1 MSQAYYDHPFLE
13 VEAAKRLLELGVK
26 VIGVDTLSP
35 DETRVDGSFPDFAV
49 HHAVLGAG
57 AVIAENLTNLEAIQT
72 GDWLVSLVPLKLGGL
87 DGSPIRAFASST
99 AALSP

>member
-13 VEAAKRLLELGVK
+13 VEAVKRLLELGVK

-35 DETRVDGSFPDFAV
+35 SETRTDGSFPDFAV

-57 AVIAENLTNLEAIQT
+57 AVIAKNLNNLEAI
-72 GDWLVSLVPLKLGGL
+72 DWLVSLVPLKLGGL
-87 DGSPIRAFASST
+87 DGSPIRAFASSA